1 MDLGN
6 NTVDDQV
13 ADQAAARDML
23 DAFCKNGFGGD
34 EQKAAVVLGRPVSE
48 LREMLDGQSGVD
60 EDLEMKMRGI
70 AKERGFRVG

>member
-13 ADQAAARDML
+13 TDQATARDML

>member
-6 NTVDDQV
+6 NSVDDQGT
-13 ADQAAARDML
+13 DQAEAREML
-23 DAFCKNGFGGD
+23 DSFCKNGFGGD

-70 AKERGFRVG
+70 AKERGFRIG

>member
-1 MDLGN
+1 
-6 NTVDDQV
+6 
-13 ADQAAARDML
+13 
-23 DAFCKNGFGGD
+23 
-34 EQKAAVVLGRPVSE
+34 VLGRPVSE